1 MILVLGLSCQSNN
14 SAVDDLPAKLVSDGA
29 IYEASKSV
37 VLIKT
42 SYCIQM
48 PDGQCKFMEHWGTG
62 FFIENN
68 LLVTAKH
75 VAYPEL
81 FSEDIIVLQSLGFKV
96 ENKQIH
102 IWCNDCNYM
111 ENGISNINT
120 AFKLDKD
127 FVLDTKPNDSLTN
140 FNYTFIDPTISI
152 SGSLQKIDPDNTDF
166 CLIRFLNDHKHKP
179 LKLRMVQDSEKG
191 SICYALGFPM
201 GPLGIDGSIVNPT
214 VNAGFIQKLDKMLR
228 VYTLIEGGLSG
239 GPILDYNGTVIGIVS
254 YRTSELKLFAVPSNK
269 IIEFLNASGKGI

>member
-14 SAVDDLPAKLVSDGA
+14 STVDDLPAKLVSNGA

-42 SYCIQM
+42 SYVIQM
-48 PDGQCKFMEHWGTG
+48 PDNQCKFMEHWGTG
-62 FFIENN
+62 FFIDNG

-81 FSEDIIVLQSLGFKV
+81 FAEDIIVLQSLGYKV
-96 ENKQIH
+96 ENKDIH
-102 IWCNDCNYM
+102 IWCNNCNYM
-111 ENGISNINT
+111 ENGLPNTNT
-120 AFKLDKD
+120 AFKLNKD
-127 FVLDTKPNDSLTN
+127 FILDRRPDDSIAS
-140 FNYTFIDPTISI
+140 FSYTFIDPIISI
-152 SGSLQKIDPDNTDF
+152 SGSLQKIDPDDTDF
-166 CLIRFLNDHKHKP
+166 CLIKFLNDHKHKP
-179 LKLRMVQDSEKG
+179 LKLRQVNDSEKG

-201 GPLGIDGSIVNPT
+201 GPLGIEGSIVNAT

-269 IIEFLNASGKGI
+269 IIEFLNDTGKGI